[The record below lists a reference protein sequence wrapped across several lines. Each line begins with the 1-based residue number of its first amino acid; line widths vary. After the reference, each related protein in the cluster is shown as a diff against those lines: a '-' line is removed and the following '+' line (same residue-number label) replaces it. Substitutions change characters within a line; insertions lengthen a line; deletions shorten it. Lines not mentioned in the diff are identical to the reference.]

1 MFNIQ
6 LLHCRWSEEVV
17 WQQGSLVRHN
27 QCLYKAEG
35 VSNVAEPGKNA
46 DKMFYVRMHLTLYS
60 YSFWKLRKL

>member
-1 MFNIQ
+1 M
-6 LLHCRWSEEVV
+6 V

-46 DKMFYVRMHLTLYS
+46 DKVFYVSTLY
-60 YSFWKLRKL
+60 YFGVLDCNKFFKIFFYVFFIF

>member
-1 MFNIQ
+1 
-6 LLHCRWSEEVV
+6 VV

-46 DKMFYVRMHLTLYS
+46 DKVFYVSVYLLFHLIYLNY
-60 YSFWKLRKL
+60 KKVI

>member
-1 MFNIQ
+1 MIQ
-6 LLHCRWSEEVV
+6 LILRWSEEVV

-46 DKMFYVRMHLTLYS
+46 DKMFYVSIFL
-60 YSFWKLRKL
+60 

>member
-6 LLHCRWSEEVV
+6 LVQFRWSEEVV

-46 DKMFYVRMHLTLYS
+46 DKMFYVSMHLTVCS
-60 YSFWKLRKL
+60 Y